1 MASRAVGAK
10 RGRCARTAIKHL
22 YEKRPTDGISVL
34 VGKVKGAMTN
44 NTPLNADDELKTKAS
59 DSSSEAGYPII
70 PELYEYCLGAGLELS
85 NYQAVELTKLI
96 LADRKKHELQAR
108 IGELGWAKTA
118 SVWNIDV
125 RVAELEQELENYG
138 HR

>member
-1 MASRAVGAK
+1 M
-10 RGRCARTAIKHL
+10 T
-22 YEKRPTDGISVL
+22 TD
-34 VGKVKGAMTN
+34 K
-44 NTPLNADDELKTKAS
+44 TPLNADDELKTKAS

-108 IGELGWAKTA
+108 IDENMRMRAALTGDGVHSNDLMDFTYDRIAELKAERNKLNKSNG
-118 SVWNIDV
+118 DV
-125 RVAELEQELENYG
+125 R
-138 HR
+138 